1 MASNQFQNP
10 RSAAMDF
17 PFGGL
22 EAGSEGRDAS
32 LAQGLVPQN
41 SKPKGLLQTGIMQNG
56 DVGNIPTV
64 GVAGT

>member
-10 RSAAMDF
+10 RSAGMDF

-32 LAQGLVPQN
+32 LAQGLVKQDS
-41 SKPKGLLQTGIMQNG
+41 SKQGLLQTGIMQNG
-56 DVGNIPTV
+56 DVGAIPTFT
-64 GVAGT
+64 A